1 MTASVEFYFDFASP
15 YGYLASERIERIA
28 AQHGRSVIW
37 RPFLVGA
44 AMKVSERKPLA
55 WVPLVGDYAVHDVKR
70 FARYWDI
77 PIVIPSHWPVA
88 TVNACRAFY
97 LLEETDHD
105 AARQLAQAL
114 YRAYFRDD
122 RDISDPETVVAVA
135 SELGHDPTHIAE
147 GIQTDGIKQ
156 TLRSV
161 NDEALNRGVFGS
173 PFIIVDSESFW
184 GADRLQ
190 QVDQWL
196 SRGGW

>member
-1 MTASVEFYFDFASP
+1 MTASVEFFFDFASP

-28 AQHGRSVIW
+28 EQHGRSVMW

-44 AMKVSERKPLA
+44 AMKVSERKPAA
-55 WVPLVGDYAVHDVKR
+55 WIPLVGDYAAHDVKR

-77 PIVIPSHWPVA
+77 PFIIPSHWPVA

-105 AARQLAQAL
+105 AAKQLARAL

-122 RDISDPETVVAVA
+122 QDISDPETVVAVA
-135 SELGHDPTHIAE
+135 SELGHNQTQIAE
-147 GIQTDGIKQ
+147 SIQADPIKQ
-156 TLRSV
+156 KLRAV
-161 NDEALNRGVFGS
+161 NDEALARGDFGS

-184 GADRLQ
+184 GADRLD

>member
-1 MTASVEFYFDFASP
+1 MTASVEFFFDFASP

-28 AQHGRSVIW
+28 EQHGRSVMW

-55 WVPLVGDYAVHDVKR
+55 GIPLVGDYAVHDVKR

-77 PIVIPSHWPVA
+77 PFIIPSHWPVA
-88 TVNACRAFY
+88 TVNSCRAFY

-105 AARQLAQAL
+105 AAKQLARAL

-122 RDISDPETVVAVA
+122 QDISDPETVVAVA
-135 SELGHDPTHIAE
+135 SELGHDQTQIAE
-147 GIQTDGIKQ
+147 SIQTDPIKQ
-156 TLRSV
+156 KLRAV
-161 NDEALNRGVFGS
+161 NDEALARGVFGS
-173 PFIIVDSESFW
+173 PFIIVDLESFW
-184 GADRLQ
+184 GADRLD